1 MHLHPL
7 HGAAVETKK
16 IIQRKTVVKQ
26 APNSKSSE
34 LFRDVEHKKVLEII
48 PDRNAIK

>member
-7 HGAAVETKK
+7 HGAAIKTKN
-16 IIQRKTVVKQ
+16 IIQRKTVVKE

-34 LFRDVEHKKVLEII
+34 IFRDVEHEKVLEII